1 MAAANDEER
10 DKGTGK
16 KKKAKSTPKKE
27 RQISLRLS
35 PRGAKRLSQLTD
47 KTEWSVTQVIEEALK
62 VYAAQE
68 DIHVEDKVD
77 DRAEDKIDDK
87 VDTKTARAV
96 EAA

>member
-10 DKGTGK
+10 DKGNTK

-35 PRGAKRLSQLTD
+35 PKGAKRLSQLTD

-62 VYAAQE
+62 VYAAHE
-68 DIHVEDKVD
+68 NISVD
-77 DRAEDKIDDK
+77 DKAEDEDGEGAEQ
-87 VDTKTARAV
+87 ARS
-96 EAA
+96 

>member
-10 DKGTGK
+10 DKGNAK

-35 PRGAKRLSQLTD
+35 PKGAKRLSELTD

-62 VYAAQE
+62 VYAAHE
-68 DIHVEDKVD
+68 NIHVEDKS
-77 DRAEDKIDDK
+77 AEDKPDDK
-87 VDTKTARAV
+87 SD
-96 EAA
+96 EQAAA